1 MPTFYGLLGNI
12 CCSCLVRLL
21 LYLESIFSSFHIV
34 KLLLRRSSYT
44 HFISLRIERFYSRVT
59 TYLIVVYQLLPL
71 LGLALAVA
79 WSLKLFIEERDNVVM
94 TMMPSGSGSG
104 EVSSS
109 LWEIAQ
115 DLPDNERAPKS
126 HIKTQWNYL
135 FHIGKKKPF
144 GKYNWILYWT
154 VIFRRGHCRLCQ
166 TSNS

>member
-1 MPTFYGLLGNI
+1 MPTFDGLLGNI

-34 KLLLRRSSYT
+34 KLLLLSESYT
-44 HFISLRIERFYSRVT
+44 HFISLRIERFDSRVT

-79 WSLKLFIEERDNVVM
+79 WSLKLFIEEWDNVVM

-109 LWEIAQ
+109 LWEIAL

-126 HIKTQWNYL
+126 HIKTQLNYL

-144 GKYNWILYWT
+144 GKYN
-154 VIFRRGHCRLCQ
+154 
-166 TSNS
+166 